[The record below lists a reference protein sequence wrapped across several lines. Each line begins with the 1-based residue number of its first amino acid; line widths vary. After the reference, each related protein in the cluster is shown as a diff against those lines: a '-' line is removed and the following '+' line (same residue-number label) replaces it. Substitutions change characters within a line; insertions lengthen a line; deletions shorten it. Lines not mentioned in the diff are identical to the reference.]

1 LKLRSILDIPI
12 PRIYAWSSDASNPVG
27 AEYIIEEKADGQQ
40 LGSMWSLCSKDLQ
53 LDVVNQINEIE
64 AKLAILS
71 FSKYGSIYY
80 KSDLEARNVR
90 YEPLDS
96 SIVQMAV
103 SQTKTGHLEN
113 FAIGP
118 STDPRHWTDQK
129 AAMDLS
135 RGPCM
140 VPARIPYIILLTS
153 LRDEL
158 GRLF

>member
-1 LKLRSILDIPI
+1 M
-12 PRIYAWSSDASNPVG
+12 G

-40 LGSMWSLCSKDLQ
+40 LGSMWSQCSEALQ

-71 FSKYGSIYY
+71 FSKHGSIYY
-80 KSDLEARNVR
+80 KSDLEARNVE

-103 SQTKTGHLEN
+103 PQTKTAHLEN

-129 AAMDLS
+129 AAMELY

-140 VPARIPYIILLTS
+140 ILACI
-153 LRDEL
+153 
-158 GRLF
+158 FI